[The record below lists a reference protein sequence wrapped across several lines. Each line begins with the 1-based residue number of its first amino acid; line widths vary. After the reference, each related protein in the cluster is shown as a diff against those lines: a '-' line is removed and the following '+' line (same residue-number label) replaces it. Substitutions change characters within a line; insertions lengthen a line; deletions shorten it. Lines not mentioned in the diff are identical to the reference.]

1 MQQILQVVRTK
12 NLLVVMATMYAMRFF
27 IVAPLLQVKG
37 MQLQLGE
44 VPFLLLVLATVFI
57 AAAGYV
63 INDYFDTRA
72 DLINHP
78 ESVIVGRK
86 IARRTAIILHL
97 GLSLVGVVLGT
108 VVSFLIGKPTY
119 SIIFLL
125 VAGMLWF
132 YSTTYKRQFLIG
144 NIIVAFLSALV
155 PMLVLVFELP
165 PLSAAYWAY
174 IVKFQISISDIIYW
188 VSGYALF
195 AFILTFVREVV
206 KDIED
211 FEGDQVFGRNTIP
224 IVLGIQPAKIVS
236 VIAILAANVLLIY
249 FVGAHLNQLPTGG
262 VDYFTLAYLLLFIVA
277 PLFVVLL
284 KVYTATQKSHYRL
297 SSTLL
302 KAVML
307 AGLGYSIVFKYFII

>member
-155 PMLVLVFELP
+155 PMLVLVFE
-165 PLSAAYWAY
+165 
-174 IVKFQISISDIIYW
+174 
-188 VSGYALF
+188 
-195 AFILTFVREVV
+195 
-206 KDIED
+206 
-211 FEGDQVFGRNTIP
+211 
-224 IVLGIQPAKIVS
+224 
-236 VIAILAANVLLIY
+236 
-249 FVGAHLNQLPTGG
+249 
-262 VDYFTLAYLLLFIVA
+262 
-277 PLFVVLL
+277 
-284 KVYTATQKSHYRL
+284 
-297 SSTLL
+297 
-302 KAVML
+302 
-307 AGLGYSIVFKYFII
+307 